1 MELKTEKI
9 IINDIEY
16 IVREMNFADELNYIE
31 SLDRVKNEKN
41 RELKLSEK
49 QELFV
54 EQVISP
60 YVPNFLSTITREQ
73 GHLLFEIIN
82 KLNKSPSK

>member
-1 MELKTEKI
+1 MEIKTEKI

-16 IVREMNFADELNYIE
+16 IVREMSFADELNYIE

-49 QELFV
+49 QESLV

-82 KLNKSPSK
+82 RLNKSPSK